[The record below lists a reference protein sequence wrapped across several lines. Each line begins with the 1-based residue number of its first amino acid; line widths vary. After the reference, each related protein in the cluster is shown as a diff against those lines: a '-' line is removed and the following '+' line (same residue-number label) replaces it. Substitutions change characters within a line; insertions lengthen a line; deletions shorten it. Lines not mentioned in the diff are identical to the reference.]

1 MKKYLLLA
9 LLGIGSIC
17 LSDQQGLQNFVDGL
31 MTRCADPVFSEQAI
45 EETIQ
50 HYVEVAENPFGVYS
64 IPGRCKPYSHRYAN
78 LILNLRATALDYFLL
93 QRQLVSK
100 IAHAKKVPFI
110 SKLLS
115 NIPPIEN
122 VETVIILLQE
132 VGFKQTISVEN
143 LDLLAQVFL
152 CEELW
157 YRFYWIDR

>member
-31 MTRCADPVFSEQAI
+31 MTRCADPVFSEQEI
-45 EETIQ
+45 EEIVQ
-50 HYVEVAENPFGVYS
+50 HYVKVAENPFDIYS

-78 LILNLRATALDYFLL
+78 LTLNLRATALDCFLL
-93 QRQLVSK
+93 QKQLVCK